1 MALKDLQV
9 NIGADTSGFNRGVK
23 DVQKGVKDVKSGVGG
38 MGKSLASLR
47 IKAVAVAASITAM
60 AVATVKLMKAYAGLR
75 NSVQRTNELF
85 RESNKYIEYFANNTA
100 RAFGMSETTAY
111 QYAMTYGNLFKG
123 ITKST
128 EENAKVT
135 IAMMKA
141 SAVIASK
148 TGRTMEDVNERI
160 RSGILGNTEA
170 IEDLGI
176 NVPIAMIKTTK
187 AFKQIADGR
196 SWESLTYQE
205 QQQIRVLAILQQSTS
220 QYGDSVSQISGM
232 SLPRLGQAFKDLM
245 SYAGMFVTKALQPII
260 NALGMIVHAATAALK
275 SLSNML
281 GWDLAGGV
289 KPAAEAIQNG
299 AVGFGD
305 MSDDAK
311 STSKAVKE
319 IRKNLMGFDELNVLA
334 PPDTGS
340 GDTTGL
346 GGVGSSTAFDGL
358 AMPEFKEMSMPEIDT
373 SNIEKLVGAFAPV
386 KASLEGLKTAL
397 EPLKNFA
404 AQGLQDFYEKFLRPV
419 GAWAMGEGIP
429 RFIDSISNGISN
441 INWENINKS
450 LSDLWDALSPFA
462 INIGEGLLWFWDEVI
477 TPLGEWVMN
486 DVVPAFLDLLTAAI
500 ETANSAIDVLK
511 PLGKWLWDK
520 FLKPLGKWTE
530 GLVVSI
536 IEDVTKALT
545 GVSDWISD
553 HKTEVE
559 TLAILVGS
567 FAAAWGLVNIAMGVW
582 SVIGAIATTVTTA
595 FGAAV
600 AFLTS
605 PIGLVVLAIAAIIA
619 IIVICIKY
627 WDEIKA
633 AAVSVWESI
642 KEAWNTMVEWFSD
655 LFEAAWTAIKM
666 AWKAVVEFFQGIW
679 DGIVGVFSGIG
690 DWFKDIFQKAWD
702 GIKAI
707 WDKVVAYYTGIWD
720 GIKLVFSVIGTWF
733 KQKFTDAWNG
743 IKAVFSGVG
752 TFFSGIWDTI
762 KSKFSSIGTSIGDTV
777 GEAFK
782 TVVNAILTFAEDK
795 INGFIGAINTAIG
808 VINNIPGVNI
818 NTLSMLDIPKLA
830 RGGLATAPT
839 LAVVGDNKNARIDPE
854 VIAPLSK
861 LEDMIGN
868 KIMQAMQFKMQPAG
882 AGGYGGDITVQCI
895 LDDREIGRAVVKYQ
909 DRQMIKGGR

>member
-1 MALKDLQV
+1 MALKDLRV
-9 NIGADTSGFNRGVK
+9 SIGADTSGFSRGVK
-23 DVQKGVKDVKSGVGG
+23 DVQKGVKNVKSGVGG
-38 MGKSLASLR
+38 MGKSLSILR
-47 IKAVAVAASITAM
+47 LKAVAVTASITAM
-60 AVATVKLMKAYAGLR
+60 TAASVKLMKAYAGLR

-205 QQQIRVLAILQQSTS
+205 QQQIRVLAILEQSTS

-289 KPAAEAIQNG
+289 KPAAEAIQDG

-311 STSKAVKE
+311 NTSKAVKE

-334 PPDTGS
+334 PPDTSS

-358 AMPEFKEMSMPEIDT
+358 AMPEFVELPDLNADKMTKSFDKIKSKVKDVAKELT
-373 SNIEKLVGAFAPV
+373 KKFAP
-386 KASLEGLKTAL
+386 SITA
-397 EPLKNFA
+397 
-404 AQGLQDFYEKFLRPV
+404 
-419 GAWAMGEGIP
+419 
-429 RFIDSISNGISN
+429 
-441 INWENINKS
+441 
-450 LSDLWDALSPFA
+450 LSDLWKGIQSPARKAFDSVTDTIKGTWNETLKPFA
-462 INIGEGLLWFWDEVI
+462 SYV
-477 TPLGEWVMN
+477 LGDFIPSISNDFTTTFAPIFKDYLSTVMEQF
-486 DVVPAFLDLLTAAI
+486 ALDFEFVCRQVDTI
-500 ETANSAIDVLK
+500 IFDVLQPAMERVK
-511 PLGKWLWDK
+511 TVAGDAFGSIKESWDIYGESILQGFADFKENLREIWDNLYENIIQPVIESIGKKFDWLWDK
-520 FLKPLGKWTE
+520 HLKQLWDNVVKFIMSVGEFLLALWNNVLVPHIDFLVKVFGPIFKAVFNIIADVVGTVIATISDILG
-530 GLVVSI
+530 GLIKIAKGV
-536 IEDVTKALT
+536 IEFLT
-545 GVSDWISD
+545 GVF
-553 HKTEVE
+553 T
-559 TLAILVGS
+559 
-567 FAAAWGLVNIAMGVW
+567 
-582 SVIGAIATTVTTA
+582 
-595 FGAAV
+595 
-600 AFLTS
+600 
-605 PIGLVVLAIAAIIA
+605 
-619 IIVICIKY
+619 
-627 WDEIKA
+627 
-633 AAVSVWESI
+633 
-642 KEAWNTMVEWFSD
+642 
-655 LFEAAWTAIKM
+655 
-666 AWKAVVEFFQGIW
+666 
-679 DGIVGVFSGIG
+679 G
-690 DWFKDIFQKAWD
+690 DWQKAWD
-702 GIKAI
+702 GIEEIMVGIVDTIAGLFKGMVNLIIDAI
-707 WDKVVAYYTGIWD
+707 NG
-720 GIKLVFSVIGTWF
+720 LIG
-733 KQKFTDAWNG
+733 
-743 IKAVFSGVG
+743 AVWAGVQAIIGGVG
-752 TFFSGIWDTI
+752 TVV
-762 KSKFSSIGTSIGDTV
+762 SKFGQLIGQDWDIS
-777 GEAFK
+777 
-782 TVVNAILTFAEDK
+782 
-795 INGFIGAINTAIG
+795 
-808 VINNIPGVNI
+808 IPGEPPA
-818 NTLSMLDIPKLA
+818 IPKLA

-868 KIMQAMQFKMQPAG
+868 KIMQAMQFSQMQPAG

-909 DRQMIKGGR
+909 NRQMIKGGR